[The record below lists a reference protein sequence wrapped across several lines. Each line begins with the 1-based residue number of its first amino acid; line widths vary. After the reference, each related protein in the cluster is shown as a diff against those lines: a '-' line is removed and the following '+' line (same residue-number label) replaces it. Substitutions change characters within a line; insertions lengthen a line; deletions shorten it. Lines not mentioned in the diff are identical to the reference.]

1 MSQRVVMVD
10 KTVPFEGAHW
20 DRLVKA
26 VEPDQ
31 LVVVDPRDAAAMAKG
46 LETAE
51 IAILAGDLDERFLAA
66 PKLRWI
72 HCDHAGLTK
81 SAKPEVFER
90 GLVVTGS
97 AGRSGPALAEH
108 VMMFALMLC
117 SRYPDLYEAQKRQ
130 EWFRTPAM
138 FDLRALYGRTIGIL
152 GMGHTGVELA
162 KRAKAFNMKV
172 LGYRRRD
179 LPAPE
184 GVDEMFSADKGQ
196 TIDPILERAD
206 ILALVLNLSDATYH
220 LIDEAAIARMKRG
233 SIIVNLARGGVIDQ
247 DALIAALNSGHLAGA
262 GLDVTDPEPL
272 PKGHPLW
279 TTPNVLITP
288 HFTAAVPDKVDRSLD
303 VISENFTRY
312 RAGQPM
318 LNRMTAEDLWTKG
331 AR

>member
-1 MSQRVVMVD
+1 MTQRVVMVD

-20 DRLVKA
+20 DRLVEA
-26 VEPDQ
+26 IGGDQ
-31 LVVVDPRDAAAMAKG
+31 MVVVDPKDASAVDSA
-46 LETAE
+46 LQSAE
-51 IAILAGDLDERFLAA
+51 IAILAGDLDERFVAA
-66 PKLRWI
+66 PKLKWI

-81 SAKPEVFER
+81 SARPAVFER
-90 GLVVTGS
+90 GLMVTGS

-130 EWFRTPAM
+130 EWFRTPSM

-162 KRAKAFNMKV
+162 KRAKAFNMTV

-179 LPAPE
+179 LPKPE
-184 GVDEMFSADKGQ
+184 GVDEMFSTDRGDG
-196 TIDPILERAD
+196 IEPILDRAD
-206 ILALVLNLSDATYH
+206 ILALVLNLSDATHH

-233 SIIVNLARGGVIDQ
+233 SVIINLARGGVIDQ

-303 VISENFTRY
+303 VIAENFKRY
-312 RAGQPM
+312 RAGESM

-331 AR
+331 A

>member
-1 MSQRVVMVD
+1 MTQRVVMVD
-10 KTVPFEGAHW
+10 KTVPFQGAHW
-20 DRLVKA
+20 DRLVQA
-26 VEPDQ
+26 IGSDQ
-31 LVVVDPRDAAAMAKG
+31 MIVVDPKDASAVENA
-46 LETAE
+46 LQSAE
-51 IAILAGDLDERFLAA
+51 IAILAGDLDERFISA
-66 PKLRWI
+66 PKLKWI

-81 SAKPEVFER
+81 SARPAVFER
-90 GLVVTGS
+90 GLIVTGS

-130 EWFRTPAM
+130 EWFRTPSM

-162 KRAKAFNMKV
+162 KRAKAFNMTV

-179 LPAPE
+179 LPKPE
-184 GVDEMFSADKGQ
+184 GVDEMYSTDKGEGIE
-196 TIDPILERAD
+196 TILKRAD
-206 ILALVLNLSDATYH
+206 ILALVLNLSDATHH
-220 LIDEAAIARMKRG
+220 LIDEAAIAQMKHG
-233 SIIVNLARGGVIDQ
+233 SIIINLSRGGVIDQ
-247 DALIAALNSGHLAGA
+247 DALMAALNSGHLAGA

-272 PKGHPLW
+272 PSGHPLW

-303 VISENFTRY
+303 VISDNFKRY
-312 RAGQPM
+312 RAGEPM

-331 AR
+331 A

>member
-20 DRLVKA
+20 ERLVA
-26 VEPDQ
+26 AIGDDRMI
-31 LVVVDPRDAAAMAKG
+31 VVDPKDTSAVADA
-46 LETAE
+46 LQSAE
-51 IAILAGDLDERFLAA
+51 IAILAGDLDERFTSA
-66 PKLRWI
+66 PNLKWI

-81 SAKPEVFER
+81 SARPAVFER
-90 GLVVTGS
+90 GLIVTGS

-130 EWFRTPAM
+130 EWFRTPSM

-162 KRAKAFNMKV
+162 KRAKAFNMTV

-179 LPAPE
+179 LPRPD
-184 GVDEMFSADKGQ
+184 GVDQMFCSDKGDG
-196 TIDPILERAD
+196 IDTILERAD
-206 ILALVLNLSDATYH
+206 ILALVLNLSDATHH

-233 SIIVNLARGGVIDQ
+233 SVIINLARGGVIDQ
-247 DALIAALNSGHLAGA
+247 DALIAALNSGHLGGA

-272 PKGHPLW
+272 PQGHPLW
-279 TTPNVLITP
+279 TTTNVLITP
-288 HFTAAVPDKVDRSLD
+288 HFTAAVPDKVDRSLE
-303 VISENFTRY
+303 VISDNFKRY
-312 RAGQPM
+312 RAGEPM

-331 AR
+331 A